1 MGSVFPPGTIKWYMR
16 SRRGLALLFLQI
28 FTFLFGRS
36 GSVWSDDEKL
46 KKELLRQQ
54 EKLNRETSPV
64 GKAKVLVKISD
75 LHLQS
80 AAHAVKTDFR
90 EADNFLV
97 QYTESVNQALG
108 VLKSSGR
115 NAQKNPA
122 GFKQFEI
129 SLRKQLRLLDD
140 LKSQYPYDRV
150 GTIDRAIQV
159 AKSAQEEMFEEIFG
173 VENTNPGK
181 QKEKESASQK
191 EKK

>member
-1 MGSVFPPGTIKWYMR
+1 MGSVFAPGTNKWFMR
-16 SRRGLALLFLQI
+16 SRRGLAILFLQA
-28 FTFLFGRS
+28 FTLLFCWDGFVR
-36 GSVWSDDEKL
+36 SDDEKL

-54 EKLNRETSPV
+54 ERLNRENSPV

-75 LHLQS
+75 LHLQG
-80 AAHAVKTDFR
+80 AAHAVKTGFS
-90 EADNFLV
+90 EADRFLV

-115 NAQKNPA
+115 NAQKNPD

-140 LKSQYPYDRV
+140 LKSRYPYDQV
-150 GTIDRAIQV
+150 ETIDRAIQA
-159 AKSAQEEMFEEIFG
+159 AKSAHEDMFEEIFG
-173 VENTNPGK
+173 IENTNPGK
-181 QKEKESASQK
+181 EKEKESASQK